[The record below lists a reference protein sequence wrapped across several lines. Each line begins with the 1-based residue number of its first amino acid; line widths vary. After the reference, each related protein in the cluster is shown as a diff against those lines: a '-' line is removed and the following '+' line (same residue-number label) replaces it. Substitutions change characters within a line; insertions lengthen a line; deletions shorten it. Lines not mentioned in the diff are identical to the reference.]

1 MQMYQPPHPGEVL
14 REFLGE
20 TTVSTAARHMGIS
33 RATLSR
39 VLNGHHGISARLALR
54 LGEALE
60 TTPESWLDMQVKYDL
75 AQAAKERRK
84 PIVPLS
90 SAKLAA

>member
-1 MQMYQPPHPGEVL
+1 MRMFQPPHPGEVL

-20 TTVSTAARHMGIS
+20 TSISAAAAHLGVS

-39 VLNGHHGISARLALR
+39 VLNGHHGISAGMALR

-75 AQAAKERRK
+75 AQAATERRK
-84 PIVPLS
+84 PLGPLL
-90 SAKLAA
+90 KMAA